1 MKINGISSEVL
12 RFFLNEKELKKREK
26 AQVDREKAISVEINS
41 KIEPLKDK
49 RIDRSKVEEIKEA
62 IRKGEYQVNPHKIS
76 EALIKEILG
85 DDL

>member
-1 MKINGISSEVL
+1 MKINGISPEAL
-12 RFFLNEKELKKREK
+12 KFLLNGKELKKREK
-26 AQVDREKAISVEINS
+26 AKVDKEETISVEINS
-41 KIEPLKDK
+41 KIELLKDK
-49 RIDRSKVEEIKEA
+49 RIDKSRVKEIKEA

>member
-1 MKINGISSEVL
+1 MKINGISPEAL
-12 RFFLNEKELKKREK
+12 KFLLNGKELKKREK
-26 AQVDREKAISVEINS
+26 AKVDKEEAISVEINS
-41 KIEPLKDK
+41 KIELLKDK
-49 RIDRSKVEEIKEA
+49 RIDKSRVKEIKEA